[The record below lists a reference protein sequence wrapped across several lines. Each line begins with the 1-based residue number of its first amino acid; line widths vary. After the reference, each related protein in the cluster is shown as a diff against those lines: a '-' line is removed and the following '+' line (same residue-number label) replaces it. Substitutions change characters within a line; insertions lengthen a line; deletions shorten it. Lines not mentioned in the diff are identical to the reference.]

1 MTHSL
6 CIFITV
12 GMFLRKLS
20 IDSSTQLFT
29 FHTVEVS
36 LAAPCILL
44 RSTLSFS
51 AEVLPSV
58 PVRVSELLL
67 AAAVADGSFLG
78 GMLSSRLCRLRK
90 LPVRLLRRLSFLGLS
105 LAGRPPRLTWAG
117 ESAAV
122 SPLV

>member
-1 MTHSL
+1 MPT
-6 CIFITV
+6 
-12 GMFLRKLS
+12 
-20 IDSSTQLFT
+20 
-29 FHTVEVS
+29 
-36 LAAPCILL
+36 LAGETEMWRQRPL
-44 RSTLSFS
+44 
-51 AEVLPSV
+51 V

-67 AAAVADGSFLG
+67 AAAVAAVAAADASFLG
-78 GMLSSRLCRLRK
+78 GMPSSKLCRLRK

>member
-1 MTHSL
+1 MPT
-6 CIFITV
+6 
-12 GMFLRKLS
+12 
-20 IDSSTQLFT
+20 
-29 FHTVEVS
+29 
-36 LAAPCILL
+36 LAGETEMWRQRPL
-44 RSTLSFS
+44 
-51 AEVLPSV
+51 V

-67 AAAVADGSFLG
+67 AAAVVAAADASFLG
-78 GMLSSRLCRLRK
+78 GMPSSKLCRLRK